1 MGSAVSRREHA
12 RAEGAPIKPL
22 TIADALESPYSGAS
36 DTLSE
41 RAAALIERDILSG
54 AWEPGAKLAIPV
66 LAARYGIGATPLREG
81 LSRLVSRGLIVA
93 LGQRGFR
100 VASVSRDDLVDITG
114 VRALI
119 ESDALRRSMAN
130 GGDEWEAG
138 IVSALHRLRR
148 AVERNPETIR
158 EGAAA
163 FDELHKAFHRA
174 LLAACGSERLLAL
187 HDDLYLQAYR
197 YRRVMMRQFTD
208 AAWFMAE
215 HQDLADVVIARRTE
229 EAVRK
234 LTDHL
239 NSTLA
244 VVYEQGTGGAL

>member
-1 MGSAVSRREHA
+1 LSARRAAGLAPSRDEVP
-12 RAEGAPIKPL
+12 GA
-22 TIADALESPYSGAS
+22 A

-54 AWEPGAKLAIPV
+54 AWEPEAKLAIPA

-100 VASVSRDDLVDITG
+100 VASVSRADLVDITA
-114 VRALI
+114 VRVLI
-119 ESDALRRSMAN
+119 ETEALRRSIRD

-148 AVERNPETIR
+148 AVERDPGAIR

-163 FDELHKAFHRA
+163 FDALHKGFHRS
-174 LLAACGSERLLAL
+174 LIAACGSGRLMAL

-208 AAWFMAE
+208 AAWFAAE
-215 HQDLADVVIARRTE
+215 HQDLADTVLARRTE
-229 EAVRK
+229 EAVAK
-234 LTDHL
+234 LAAHL
-239 NSTLA
+239 HSTLA
-244 VVYEQGTGGAL
+244 VVYEQGAPAGGGGP

>member
-1 MGSAVSRREHA
+1 MTAAIEHPSAA
-12 RAEGAPIKPL
+12 AA
-22 TIADALESPYSGAS
+22 

-41 RAAALIERDILSG
+41 RAAALIERDVLSG
-54 AWEPGAKLAIPV
+54 FWEPGGKLAIPV

-100 VASVSRDDLVDITG
+100 VASVSRGDLIDITR
-114 VRALI
+114 VRVLI
-119 ESDALRRSMAN
+119 ETEALRRSMET

-138 IVSALHRLRR
+138 ILSSLHRLRR
-148 AVERNPETIR
+148 AVERNPEAIR
-158 EGAAA
+158 EGAAG
-163 FDELHKAFHRA
+163 FDGLHKGFHRA
-174 LLAACGSERLLAL
+174 LLGACGSQRLLSL

-208 AAWFMAE
+208 AAWFTAE
-215 HQDLADVVIARRTE
+215 HQDLAEVVLARRTAD
-229 EAVRK
+229 AVEK
-234 LTDHL
+234 LAAHL

-244 VVYEQGTGGAL
+244 VVYDEGVMEGGLR